1 MRIYKAV
8 NLRDG
13 THPIR
18 YFATMTQRRDYI
30 RAERDRGVTGISMF
44 NIEVEPTKVAMVK
57 LLNQEIGDVRI

>member
-13 THPIR
+13 TRPVR

-44 NIEVEPTKVAMVK
+44 NIEVEPNKVSLVK
-57 LLNQEIGDVRI
+57 LLNSELGSIQI